1 MSLPPFY
8 EYSVHARS
16 RRILELVIEMGVSAL
31 DFDPRAQVC
40 PRFYGSPWER
50 VTRLLRRAVGI
61 RRDDDF
67 HLFITGP
74 SAASVAQQFRRMLEG
89 FGAHTDGGGFDFTYD
104 PYEVY
109 SAQLVEKYQILTDRE
124 QAEAEERLRLSM
136 SPEERERHDAL
147 MREMDA
153 RFAEAWGED
162 DND

>member
-16 RRILELVIEMGVSAL
+16 RRYLELVIEMAVSGL
-31 DFDPRAQVC
+31 DFDPRAKIYS
-40 PRFYGSPWER
+40 RFYETRWER

-61 RRDDDF
+61 RKDDDF

-74 SAASVAQQFRRMLEG
+74 SAASVARQFRRMLEG
-89 FGAHTDGGGFDFTYD
+89 FGAHTDGGGFDFQYD

-109 SAQLVEKYQILTDRE
+109 SSEDVEKYQLLADKE
-124 QAEAEERLRLSM
+124 QAEAEERLRMSM

-147 MREMDA
+147 MREMDE
-153 RFAEAWGED
+153 RFARSFED
-162 DND
+162 DID